1 MLRFASLICLSVL
14 TVVACRSNE
23 VGDDLPAGAFTSGPD
38 DDGFF
43 DGTTTGGVDGPGNTS
58 TVEEEGST
66 GFGDLSHDEDI
77 LPIWTANCLGSSCH
91 DIVEP
96 ANGLDLESEGVYD
109 RICNGFHTSTGVS
122 YVDCAGLDPEASYLI
137 HKLHGTQDKVGGSGS
152 AMPPTGLLSDFDL
165 AKIDH
170 WLVNGAAP

>member
-1 MLRFASLICLSVL
+1 MLSVL
-14 TVVACRSNE
+14 ACNNQE
-23 VGDDLPAGAFTSGPD
+23 VGDDLPGGAFTSGPD

-43 DGTTTGGVDGPGNTS
+43 EETTTTDDGGQTS
-58 TVEEEGST
+58 TVGGQDEST
-66 GFGDLSHDEDI
+66 GFGELSHDEDI
-77 LPIWTANCLGSSCH
+77 LPIWTENCLGSSCH
-91 DIVEP
+91 DITEP

-152 AMPPTGLLSDFDL
+152 PMPPTGLLSDFDL
-165 AKIDH
+165 AKIDA
-170 WLVNGAAP
+170 WLIGGAIR